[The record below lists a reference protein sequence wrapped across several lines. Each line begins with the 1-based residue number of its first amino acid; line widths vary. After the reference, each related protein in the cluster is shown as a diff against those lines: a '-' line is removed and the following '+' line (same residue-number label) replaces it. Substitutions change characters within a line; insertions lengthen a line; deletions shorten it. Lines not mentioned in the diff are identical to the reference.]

1 MTRARR
7 WLWTAG
13 APARAVLLG
22 LIRLYQVT
30 LASSLGGQCR
40 FYPSCSHYAQD
51 AIRIHGATKGAAL
64 AAWRIMRCG
73 PFTKGGVDYVPP
85 RKGEHAAYDAV
96 TLGSAR

>member
-64 AAWRIMRCG
+64 AAWRILRCG

-96 TLGSAR
+96 TLGGAR